1 MFGGV
6 TMFLSVKEIEI
17 ENHIQPLLF
26 PATDLI
32 VSNGILI
39 QALDLVIIR
48 NAFML
53 LYVTLCIAKPTLEA

>member
-1 MFGGV
+1 
-6 TMFLSVKEIEI
+6 MFLSVKEIEI